1 MWLQET
7 VGGMR
12 GRSAMGETYAMYKR
26 VPSREGVDRGVQEV
40 GIPVYSQLDVMD
52 QEVIK
57 PSWKL
62 SLPHVCVATIA
73 SFLFGY
79 HIGVVNA
86 PLEYIAFDLGFSGN
100 TLAEGLVVSMFLV
113 GSFFGCLISGWLADG
128 LGRRRAFQVS
138 AVPMI
143 IGAFVSAMSTNS
155 QAMLLG
161 RLIVGLGVGVGG
173 PVTALYVTEVS
184 PAHVRGTY
192 GSLCQIASCLGIL
205 GALFIGIPA
214 KNISGWWRACFWIS
228 AIPAALL
235 ALGME
240 LCAESPQWL
249 AKQSKW
255 VEAEYEY
262 ERLWGGANVKF
273 AMAELSRLDKGDET
287 EDISFMDL
295 LNKRHWKVVY
305 VGAAMFVLQQLSGI
319 NAVFY
324 FSSTVFKSAGV
335 HPDLANV
342 SLGIANLTASA
353 VATFL
358 MDKLGRKGLLLWSFF
373 GMAVAMS
380 IQVVGASLAGS
391 AIVKVVLSVGGT
403 LLFVF
408 MFAMGAGPVPA
419 LLLPEIFP
427 NRIRAKAM
435 AFCMCVHWVFNC
447 IVGLLF
453 LEFLKRFGAQV
464 LYSFFAF
471 ICIAAVIFVKRNV
484 METKGKSL
492 EEIEIALLSEQ

>member
-1 MWLQET
+1 
-7 VGGMR
+7 
-12 GRSAMGETYAMYKR
+12 MGESYAMYKR
-26 VPSREGVDRGVQEV
+26 VPSREAVDRGGQELAV
-40 GIPVYSQLDVMD
+40 PVYSQLDVME
-52 QEVIK
+52 QESIK

-113 GSFFGCLISGWLADG
+113 GAFFGCLISGWIADG

-143 IGAFVSAMSTNS
+143 IGAFVSAMSPNS

-214 KNISGWWRACFWIS
+214 KSIPGWWRACFWIS

-249 AKQSKW
+249 
-255 VEAEYEY
+255 
-262 ERLWGGANVKF
+262 
-273 AMAELSRLDKGDET
+273 
-287 EDISFMDL
+287 
-295 LNKRHWKVVY
+295 
-305 VGAAMFVLQQLSGI
+305 
-319 NAVFY
+319 
-324 FSSTVFKSAGV
+324 
-335 HPDLANV
+335 
-342 SLGIANLTASA
+342 
-353 VATFL
+353 
-358 MDKLGRKGLLLWSFF
+358 
-373 GMAVAMS
+373 
-380 IQVVGASLAGS
+380 
-391 AIVKVVLSVGGT
+391 VKV
-403 LLFVF
+403 
-408 MFAMGAGPVPA
+408 
-419 LLLPEIFP
+419 
-427 NRIRAKAM
+427 
-435 AFCMCVHWVFNC
+435 
-447 IVGLLF
+447 LF
-453 LEFLKRFGAQV
+453 LL
-464 LYSFFAF
+464 SF
-471 ICIAAVIFVKRNV
+471 VQYTTTSYK
-484 METKGKSL
+484 
-492 EEIEIALLSEQ
+492 ALHWLLGQNFYTW